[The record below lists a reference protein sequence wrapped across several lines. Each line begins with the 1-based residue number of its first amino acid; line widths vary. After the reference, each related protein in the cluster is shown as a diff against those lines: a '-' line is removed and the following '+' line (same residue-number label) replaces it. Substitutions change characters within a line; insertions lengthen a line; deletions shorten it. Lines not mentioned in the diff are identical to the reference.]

1 MRRTDFVFFLSGVAA
16 LVYESVWARLL
27 SRVLGSH
34 AQGTAVV
41 LAVFMLGL
49 GLGAVLLSRAAARS
63 AHPQRLYAGLEAFI
77 ALWAAAVP
85 FAIGG
90 LQPVDGLF
98 ARIAIASTFLLPPTL
113 AMGATVPLMTRLV
126 VADRARVGQDAARF
140 YGANTLGACVGAL
153 LAVTVF
159 MPRLGLDGA
168 LWGAALLSLVVAG
181 LGATLAS
188 PPRAPAPAAPEHG
201 RTAAASRLR
210 IGSGA
215 ACAFAFGAA
224 GLALEVVMTRVLI
237 SVTGAS
243 VYAFALV
250 LAVFLGGI
258 ALGSFQA
265 REWLAAPARPLAIV
279 ERCAWGAVVA
289 AALGVLA
296 LRWQLGE
303 ADLFGGL
310 DNRVAPDAS
319 PLAMWASHGVVAALA
334 LFGPAVAFGAALPAC
349 AALEAEH
356 APQLESERVL
366 GRVYLANTLGA
377 LLGAVAAGFVLLTH
391 LGPRLA
397 FVATLA
403 PLALVVMASRFK
415 LAGNSSAAVGL
426 RLATL
431 ALVAWSVLPGD
442 PPPGRTTLYSEAG
455 RCENVAVEDNVEA
468 GGARVRAIRINGK
481 VEASTAPVDM
491 RLQRLLAYIPGL
503 LHGAVKSA
511 AVVGLG
517 AGTTAGALL
526 DLPHIERI
534 ELFELEPKVA
544 DAARLFA
551 AWNGGVV
558 DDPRVTLHFVDGRHA
573 LMRATAH
580 YDLITS
586 DPVHIWTRGSSDL
599 YTLEYFQAL
608 GARLAPGGVASQW
621 LSLYELST
629 EDVQV
634 MVATWCAAFEHVAAY
649 LTAYDLALIG
659 ANEPWSGVLAE
670 ARLSDVLAAKLAEVG
685 VLGAHELA
693 ALDVAD
699 DAELRAWCANAEP
712 MRDSKP
718 VLEFRAPLSFLAGYS
733 VDVLRWAGRPEVVE
747 RLPAVAREHALVVR
761 RDLKRFLDDL
771 PKGRSAAAEAYGRAL
786 TDRASLGRPPADR

>member
-16 LVYESVWARLL
+16 LIYESVWARLL

-63 AHPQRLYAGLEAFI
+63 PRPERLYAGLEAFI
-77 ALWAAAVP
+77 AAWAAAVP
-85 FAIGG
+85 FAVVW

-98 ARIAIASTFLLPPTL
+98 ARVAIASAFLLPPTL
-113 AMGATVPLMTRLV
+113 AMGATVPLMTRLI
-126 VADRARVGQDAARF
+126 VAEREHVGPGAAQF
-140 YGANTLGACVGAL
+140 YGVNTLGACVGAL

-159 MPRLGLDGA
+159 MPRFGLDGA
-168 LWGAALLSLVVAG
+168 LWGAALISLVVAG
-181 LGATLAS
+181 LGATLRS
-188 PPRAPAPAAPEHG
+188 PARPAADPAREHG
-201 RTAAASRLR
+201 AAASSAFDPRL
-210 IGSGA
+210 GLGA
-215 ACAFAFGAA
+215 ACAFGFGAA

-265 REWLAAPARPLAIV
+265 REWLAKPARPLVVV
-279 ERCAWGAVVA
+279 ERCAWGAMVA

-310 DNRVAPDAS
+310 DNRVAHGAS
-319 PLAMWASHGVVAALA
+319 PLAMWASHGIVAALA

-349 AALEAEH
+349 AALEAER
-356 APQLESERVL
+356 APKLESERVL

-377 LLGAVAAGFVLLTH
+377 LLGATAAGFVLLTY

-403 PLALVVMASRFK
+403 PLATIAIASRLSTK
-415 LAGNSSAAVGL
+415 ISGAAVGL
-426 RLATL
+426 GAATL
-431 ALVAWSVLPGD
+431 ALVAWSVLPGE

-468 GGARVRAIRINGK
+468 SGARVRAIRINGK

-503 LHGAVKSA
+503 LHGDVKSA

-526 DLPHIERI
+526 DLPSIERV

-544 DAARLFA
+544 GAARLFA
-551 AWNGGVV
+551 EWNGGVV
-558 DDPRVTLHFVDGRHA
+558 DDPRVSLKFVDGRHA
-573 LMRATAH
+573 LMRTASR

-599 YTLEYFQAL
+599 YTLEYFRAMSS
-608 GARLAPGGVASQW
+608 RLAPGGVASQW

-634 MVATWCAAFEHVAAY
+634 MVATWCAAFEHVGAY

-659 ANEPWSGVLAE
+659 ANEPWSGGLAE
-670 ARLSDVLAAKLAEVG
+670 VELSKLLAAKLAEVG

-693 ALDVAD
+693 ALEVAN
-699 DAELRAWCANAEP
+699 DAELRAWCSGARP
-712 MRDSKP
+712 MRDSRP

-747 RLPAVAREHALVVR
+747 RLPAAARPHALDIR
-761 RDLKRFLDDL
+761 GALHRFLDEL
-771 PKGRSAAAEAYGRAL
+771 PKGRSAAADAYGRAL